1 MKKYLLA
8 VLALGATMMMAC
20 EPANNQGNDEQ
31 EVTPDYVLDNTTC
44 AQVMATLDNHGDAFE
59 VGNNLYQLMI
69 IGMSA
74 DENEMMAIGLMY
86 NTPATEMN
94 GCGVLTPDT
103 LTEEGIYSFA
113 ANTYMP
119 GVFSDPEDP
128 SYVEGS
134 VFNYM
139 KFEPEVDLLY
149 AIVSGTITVTYNEE
163 TQENTFSGLV
173 NLSDGKVLKFEHTG
187 VVGGGIGGLKHS
199 LAAEK
204 MSRVFSAALKLKK

>member
-20 EPANNQGNDEQ
+20 EPANKEGNEP

-44 AQVMATLDNHGDAFE
+44 AEVMATLDNHGDYYE
-59 VGNNLYQLMI
+59 VGTNVYQLMI
-69 IGMSA
+69 MGMSA
-74 DENEMMAIGLMY
+74 DQNEMMIVGMMY

-103 LTEEGIYSFA
+103 LTEEGVYSFA

-139 KFEPEVDLLY
+139 KFEEEVDLLY
-149 AIVSGTITVTYNEE
+149 AIVSGTVTVTYNEE

-173 NLSDGKVLKFEHTG
+173 NLSEGKVLKFEHTG
-187 VVGGGIGGLKHS
+187 VIGGGIAPMKHS

-204 MSRVFSAALKLKK
+204 MSRAFSAALNLKK